1 LATTITKQQKDAMVK
16 DIPTLN
22 IDMANMMVGL
32 KGFEKE
38 VREWRKESERV
49 EEIQGEGMSWG
60 CCGWER
66 GSDCVTDSGGEKMKD

>member
-1 LATTITKQQKDAMVK
+1 MVK
-16 DIPTLN
+16 DFPTLN

-49 EEIQGEGMSWG
+49 EEITR
-60 CCGWER
+60 R
-66 GSDCVTDSGGEKMKD
+66 GDELGVLRMGKRE

>member
-32 KGFEKE
+32 KGFKKG
-38 VREWRKESERV
+38 VREWRKKSKRV
-49 EEIQGEGMSWG
+49 E
-60 CCGWER
+60 
-66 GSDCVTDSGGEKMKD
+66 

>member
-49 EEIQGEGMSWG
+49 EEITR
-60 CCGWER
+60 R
-66 GSDCVTDSGGEKMKD
+66 GDELGVLRMGKRE

>member
-32 KGFEKE
+32 KGFEKG

-49 EEIQGEGMSWG
+49 EEITR
-60 CCGWER
+60 R
-66 GSDCVTDSGGEKMKD
+66 GDELGVLRMGKRE